1 MNSHLRAK
9 ALIFLYMRKMLPFAL
24 LSSKDDLGLLQFG
37 LLCKPWAHALEIHFI
52 CRICIFEASTEKKQ
66 KLALNAFSAL
76 HSLNI
81 QTVVF
86 VEQQHL
92 LLWKNRCVRYI
103 SSWEVSKEVKIRL
116 QQLQKQQR
124 NWGRCA
130 HEQGIQKREKK
141 RVNWLIWNDKGKF

>member
-1 MNSHLRAK
+1 M
-9 ALIFLYMRKMLPFAL
+9 IFLYMRKMLPFAL
-24 LSSKDDLGLLQFG
+24 LSSKDALGLLQFG

-103 SSWEVSKEVKIRL
+103 SSWEVSKEVKISNFRSSKEIGEDVL
-116 QQLQKQQR
+116 MNK
-124 NWGRCA
+124 A
-130 HEQGIQKREKK
+130 YKREKK
-141 RVNWLIWNDKGKF
+141 TM